1 MPVPQ
6 GKSIH
11 CGFDPAVDPP
21 DKHDV
26 PLPDPDIPVKF
37 EPAAPATLGPGAKVK
52 AAESF
57 TPPTRKDSDPEI
69 PGVNT
74 RNYTSS
80 Y

>member
-1 MPVPQ
+1 MSAPQ

-21 DKHDV
+21 DKHNV

-37 EPAAPATLGPGAKVK
+37 ELAAPATFGPGAKVK

-57 TPPTRKDSDPEI
+57 TPPTRKDSNPEI